1 MEFMMCDNDV
11 SDDEGNLLMLSG
23 SDGSTIWSKNYDTCV
38 GIDNL
43 YDDANGDGIYD
54 VIVSWCKY
62 DVSNKAIFGVDL
74 LNGDDGTKIWSKL
87 SSYDGEFDC
96 IGIDADEF
104 SDINGDGIMDVLV
117 CQCREEDHEEKT
129 YLTIKTFNGVNGAE
143 FWEKTVLYKGEWWW
157 NWAHEAGGDMNGDG
171 IEDVLLESEGWDA
184 ENDRGISEIQAFN
197 GKTGLELWKKNFTGY
212 PTRGHYACGDLNGD
226 GLNDIVVNIKD
237 WENNKCGVWAI
248 RGYDGLVIWEK
259 HFYGWCYARWYDFN
273 GDGLNDVLIENV
285 DRGNKSAK
293 ILVAKGTDGTPLW
306 EKYYDNVSDMDFTI
320 LDDINGDAI
329 SDVCIALKTG
339 STEMQMLSGRIGS
352 LIWTK
357 TFAEDIG
364 RINYCED
371 LDGDDKEDIVFLN
384 TTEIGQTIYVYKL
397 TALSGVNG
405 NVLWKNSF
413 THVVDMEFPEYAWT
427 DSWSWAYGW
436 IDLNGDGLTDI
447 LLEIEWHCGYWDENA
462 STHREYSDNKLVLMD
477 GKDGSEIWDVEY
489 TLDEYGY
496 WGCIDTWVDF
506 NNDGIKDVLLG
517 TRKGVYL
524 LTISEAANI
533 PPTATIDSI
542 TPDPAIQGKD
552 IVHFRGHGSDSDGSV
567 VAYEWTSDKD
577 GVLSNEEDF
586 DMPASDL
593 SVGTH
598 IISFKVKDDDGVWS
612 TADTEDLTIKPA
624 EEFITIGE
632 LIEKLSEDPEG
643 VINKKFSTSG
653 WVYFSTHEAWKGIEV
668 LNDVL
673 MTIEI
678 KVIDPLPL
686 PESIKQLLK
695 ELLKY
700 LSPANVWN
708 YCFGIHSMGI
718 MSISESD
725 QRYNYFPLL
734 HAYAKNDNLWPE
746 PGSVVYIEGT
756 WEKRTILWKT
766 IGYIFRV
773 DKVVVDKTYVTPSD
787 LKELDVGTNV
797 KMMALIAKKHIQPD
811 NTYKAFYGKDFEI
824 YLKLPEGTN
833 LQNLTF
839 VEIQGKLTSKTSTNT
854 DSKKVLKCTVTVD
867 NLKVILASKAYLESQ
882 IKNKETIIIDC
893 PINATITDQYGRIIA
908 DNGTNEIPNAS
919 MLIINETKI
928 FYLPADLTY
937 SVDIDA
943 YDTGTFNFTRI
954 SPVGNDISITKFEN
968 ISVTES
974 TKASVEI
981 VPNVTN
987 YTMSIDYNGDGEI
1000 DEEKSPDVSE
1010 TIVIIENIFDTVAP
1024 ENPYPSISGT
1034 FNGTITPYKT
1044 IIVKNLYTYPCE
1056 GTGGHTEYVRIYNES
1071 GTIAEAEWKGYKGD
1085 WHNITFPKNFTLEGG
1100 KTYNITI
1107 VALIRKFI
1115 IHPHLKQKMDL

>member
-1 MEFMMCDNDV
+1 M
-11 SDDEGNLLMLSG
+11 
-23 SDGSTIWSKNYDTCV
+23 
-38 GIDNL
+38 
-43 YDDANGDGIYD
+43 
-54 VIVSWCKY
+54 
-62 DVSNKAIFGVDL
+62 
-74 LNGDDGTKIWSKL
+74 
-87 SSYDGEFDC
+87 
-96 IGIDADEF
+96 
-104 SDINGDGIMDVLV
+104 
-117 CQCREEDHEEKT
+117 
-129 YLTIKTFNGVNGAE
+129 
-143 FWEKTVLYKGEWWW
+143 
-157 NWAHEAGGDMNGDG
+157 
-171 IEDVLLESEGWDA
+171 
-184 ENDRGISEIQAFN
+184 
-197 GKTGLELWKKNFTGY
+197 
-212 PTRGHYACGDLNGD
+212 
-226 GLNDIVVNIKD
+226 
-237 WENNKCGVWAI
+237 
-248 RGYDGLVIWEK
+248 
-259 HFYGWCYARWYDFN
+259 
-273 GDGLNDVLIENV
+273 
-285 DRGNKSAK
+285 
-293 ILVAKGTDGTPLW
+293 
-306 EKYYDNVSDMDFTI
+306 
-320 LDDINGDAI
+320 
-329 SDVCIALKTG
+329 
-339 STEMQMLSGRIGS
+339 
-352 LIWTK
+352 
-357 TFAEDIG
+357 
-364 RINYCED
+364 
-371 LDGDDKEDIVFLN
+371 
-384 TTEIGQTIYVYKL
+384 
-397 TALSGVNG
+397 
-405 NVLWKNSF
+405 
-413 THVVDMEFPEYAWT
+413 
-427 DSWSWAYGW
+427 
-436 IDLNGDGLTDI
+436 
-447 LLEIEWHCGYWDENA
+447 EIEWHCDYWDENA
-462 STHREYSDNKLVLMD
+462 STNREYSDNKFVLVD

-489 TLDEYGY
+489 TLDEYSHWVCLY
-496 WGCIDTWVDF
+496 TYVDF
-506 NNDGIKDVLLG
+506 NNDRIKDVLLG
-517 TRKGVYL
+517 TEKGVYL

-552 IVHFRGHGSDSDGSV
+552 IVHFRGHGNDSDGSV

-700 LSPANVWN
+700 LSPANVWD

-756 WEKRTILWKT
+756 GEKRTILWKT

-839 VEIQGKLTSKTSTNT
+839 VEIQGKLTSKTSTNA

-867 NLKVILASKAYLESQ
+867 NLKVILASKAHLESQ

-919 MLIINETKI
+919 MLITNETKI

-943 YDTGTFNFTRI
+943 YDTGTFNFTRV

-974 TKASVEI
+974 TKASLEI

-987 YTMSIDYNGDGEI
+987 YTMSIDYNGD
-1000 DEEKSPDVSE
+1000 
-1010 TIVIIENIFDTVAP
+1010 
-1024 ENPYPSISGT
+1024 
-1034 FNGTITPYKT
+1034 
-1044 IIVKNLYTYPCE
+1044 
-1056 GTGGHTEYVRIYNES
+1056 
-1071 GTIAEAEWKGYKGD
+1071 
-1085 WHNITFPKNFTLEGG
+1085 
-1100 KTYNITI
+1100 
-1107 VALIRKFI
+1107 
-1115 IHPHLKQKMDL
+1115 